1 MPTNPIDFGKGVL
14 EDLRSGDV
22 YVDKGGNL
30 VTIEDVSLALQECIV
45 ALKTIIG
52 EEAFDADWGLDLFGI
67 IKNPFLV
74 EPTILITNA
83 VMACLDPSKIPYID
97 EVLVTKVE
105 QSDEEDG
112 SLTYYVDVNITT
124 LNGNRIQLTTDMG
137 E

>member
-1 MPTNPIDFGKGVL
+1 MPTNPIDFGKVVL
-14 EDLRSGDV
+14 QDLRSGDV
-22 YVDKGGNL
+22 YVNKDGNL
-30 VTIEDVSLALQECIV
+30 VMIEDVSLAMQECIV

-52 EEAFDADWGLDLFGI
+52 EEVFDADWGLDLFSI

-74 EPTILITNA
+74 DPTALITSA
-83 VMACLDPSKIPYID
+83 VMACLDPGKIPYIR

-105 QSDEEDG
+105 QSDDEDEQN
-112 SLTYYVDVNITT
+112 TYYVDINITT